1 VEHFGDIEQTNNVAV
16 VIAYG
21 LIISTGYQSKML
33 AYQVSEMSADHELKS
48 LGRTGRVSR
57 DHRVL
62 GHDLSDSRN
71 PGVE

>member
-1 VEHFGDIEQTNNVAV
+1 
-16 VIAYG
+16 
-21 LIISTGYQSKML
+21 ML

-48 LGRTGRVSR
+48 FSRTGGVSR

-62 GHDLSDSRN
+62 GHDLSNGRD

>member
-1 VEHFGDIEQTNNVAV
+1 VEHFGDIEQTNNIAV

-21 LIISTGYQSKML
+21 LSISTGYHPKML

-48 LGRTGRVSR
+48 FSRTGGVSR

-62 GHDLSDSRN
+62 GHDLSNGRD